1 MPGAPEPVHEN
12 RNSPTTQLEDS
23 YVFLSDGG
31 SSKEEDMYGDG
42 SPDAGAAAALQ
53 HSPAGACSSLVDAI
67 KVYNSLFIQLY

>member
-1 MPGAPEPVHEN
+1 M
-12 RNSPTTQLEDS
+12 
-23 YVFLSDGG
+23 FLSDGG